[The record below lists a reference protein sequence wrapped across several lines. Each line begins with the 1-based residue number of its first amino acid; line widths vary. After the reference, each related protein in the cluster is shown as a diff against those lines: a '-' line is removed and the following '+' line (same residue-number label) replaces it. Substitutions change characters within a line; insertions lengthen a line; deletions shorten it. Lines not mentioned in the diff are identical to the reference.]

1 MKTRAFSTLG
11 IVLLFLVFACSKD
24 SLESSEEL
32 QPELLTAKHK
42 KKNLDWSVEAEIY
55 DPYSLISPSAH
66 DELTPIQNGFGFT
79 EGPAVDKHGNVFFTD
94 QPNDRIYKWSARSGH
109 VSLFLEGTG
118 RANGMAFDK
127 DGNLIACADLH
138 GELWKIFPD
147 GTYEVLIDNY
157 NGKLLNGPNDVW
169 INPVTGGMY
178 ITDPIFPRDYW
189 EEGDP
194 RIQPWEPTH
203 SEQAETG
210 KGGHVYYLAP
220 GASELVRVTTMA
232 EWNDDSWPNGVV
244 GSPDGTKLY
253 VNQWHYDGTGGV
265 FVFDINPDGSLSNL
279 QDFVP
284 GLNFC
289 DGMSMD
295 DEGNVYVSSGGIKVY
310 APDGENIMNIDMPDG
325 ATNNVFAGQNNK
337 ELFITSVPFV
347 SSIKMNVK
355 GVEKF
360 SGRSGHGNGGHHHHG
375 NHRRGRGGRG
385 R

>member
-1 MKTRAFSTLG
+1 MKIKSIICAIAG
-11 IVLLFLVFACSKD
+11 IQLLLFACTNEN
-24 SLESSEEL
+24 LESADEL
-32 QPELLTAKHK
+32 QLEATTLKHK
-42 KKNLDWSVEAEIY
+42 NRPDWSVDAEID
-55 DPYSLISPSAH
+55 DPFSLISPSAH
-66 DELTPIQNGFGFT
+66 GELTPIKNGFGFT
-79 EGPAVDKHGNVFFTD
+79 EGPAVDKDGNVFFTD
-94 QPNDRIYKWSARSGH
+94 QPNDRIYKWSAKKGR

-118 RANGMAFDK
+118 RSNGMAFDE

-147 GTYEVLIDNY
+147 GSHEVLVDNY

-169 INPVTGGMY
+169 INPKTGGIY

-194 RIQPWEPTH
+194 RKQPWEPSH

-220 GASELVRVTTMA
+220 GASELVRVTTMP
-232 EWNDDSWPNGVV
+232 EWNADSWPNGVV
-244 GSPDGTKLY
+244 GSPDGKKLY

-265 FVFDINPDGSLSNL
+265 FEFDINRNGTLSNL

-310 APDGENIMNIDMPDG
+310 DPNGNNIMNINMPDG
-325 ATNNVFAGQNNK
+325 ATNNVFAGENNK

-347 SSIKMNVK
+347 SSIKLNVK

-360 SGRSGHGNGGHHHHG
+360 SNRRSHDCRGNHHNHG
-375 NHRRGRGGRG
+375 NHGHGRGGRG
-385 R
+385 H

>member
-1 MKTRAFSTLG
+1 MKFKSFIYTIASIQF
-11 IVLLFLVFACSKD
+11 LLMACSNEN
-24 SLESSEEL
+24 LEMSDEL
-32 QPELLTAKHK
+32 QLEASSLKHK
-42 KKNLDWSVEAEIY
+42 KHPNWSVDAVID
-55 DPYSLISPSAH
+55 DPLSLISPSAH
-66 DELTPIQNGFGFT
+66 GELTPIQNGFGFT
-79 EGPAVDKHGNVFFTD
+79 EGPAVDKKGNVFFTD
-94 QPNDRIYKWSARSGH
+94 QPNDKIYKWSAKTGR

-138 GELWKIFPD
+138 GEVWKIFPD
-147 GTYEVLIDNY
+147 GSHEVLVDNY

-169 INPVTGGMY
+169 INPETGGIY

-194 RIQPWEPTH
+194 RIQPWEPSH
-203 SEQAETG
+203 SEQAEVG

-220 GASELVRVTTMA
+220 GANELVRVTTMA
-232 EWNDDSWPNGVV
+232 GWNDDSWPNGVV
-244 GSPDGTKLY
+244 GSPDGKKLY
-253 VNQWHYDGTGGV
+253 INQWHYNGTGGV
-265 FVFDINPDGSLSNL
+265 FEFDINPDGSLSNL

-295 DEGNVYVSSGGIKVY
+295 DEGNIYVSSGGIKVY
-310 APDGENIMNIDMPDG
+310 DPDGNNIMNIDMPDG
-325 ATNNVFAGQNNK
+325 ATNNVFAGKNNK

-360 SGRSGHGNGGHHHHG
+360 SNGRGHDCRGNHDNHG
-375 NHRRGRGGRG
+375 NHGLGRGGRG
-385 R
+385 H